1 MRILGKAFLIVV
13 RQRRSVPLEVR
24 PREMTGGSTEPQD
37 EQRQKREQ
45 KGKNYQAP
53 PGTAERNQQVRSSDS
68 VAMDR
73 AGQQHAGE
81 PEGSPAARAY
91 SSIVQ
96 NTLPGDMVDVE
107 GGSHQQIEDASGMR
121 GTEPRGGDEDDGFE
135 NMLIR
140 QSEFPAGT

>member
-37 EQRQKREQ
+37 EPRQKREQ

-53 PGTAERNQQVRSSDS
+53 PGTAEGKQQVRSSDR

-81 PEGSPAARAY
+81 PDGSPAARAY

-96 NTLPGDMVDVE
+96 TPPTGE
-107 GGSHQQIEDASGMR
+107 
-121 GTEPRGGDEDDGFE
+121 
-135 NMLIR
+135 
-140 QSEFPAGT
+140 